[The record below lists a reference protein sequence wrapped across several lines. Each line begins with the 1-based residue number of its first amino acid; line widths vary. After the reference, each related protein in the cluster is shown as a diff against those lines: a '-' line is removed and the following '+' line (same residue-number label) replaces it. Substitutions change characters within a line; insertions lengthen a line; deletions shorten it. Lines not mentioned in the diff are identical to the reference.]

1 MLYIRVMEGV
11 RRGYTS
17 NVPDVLTVIS
27 FVVFYLI
34 KNMCQIGFV
43 ENNLNLI
50 DLEKAKPWELP
61 IKFFGSF
68 IKEVAAQFK
77 CMGERNFVLNSSTAF
92 VWAWKTIKT
101 VLNEGQSAK
110 TVLVGENTCKELKEI
125 VCQCQLL

>member
-17 NVPDVLTVIS
+17 NVTDVLTVIN

-34 KNMCQIGFV
+34 KNMSKLGSV

-68 IKEVAAQFK
+68 IKEVAA
-77 CMGERNFVLNSSTAF
+77 
-92 VWAWKTIKT
+92 
-101 VLNEGQSAK
+101 
-110 TVLVGENTCKELKEI
+110 
-125 VCQCQLL
+125 